1 MHVRSLFTVIIT
13 IGLMSCESETQQ
25 EPLIYD
31 GPLSE
36 AEQVTL
42 HYTEH
47 QQIKIKMTAPKIFEF
62 QNGDREFPEG
72 LYLEFYDEQGEL
84 SSTLKANRARYFKE
98 QNQWQGQGNVTVNNI
113 KQHQQLDT
121 EELYWKP
128 DTEKIFTD
136 SFVTIRLESEVIYGT
151 GLDAK
156 QDLSSYTIRKPEGE
170 FLLKE

>member
-1 MHVRSLFTVIIT
+1 MTRQIAAILSLLTVACDPSAST
-13 IGLMSCESETQQ
+13 

-36 AEQVTL
+36 AVHVTL
-42 HYTEH
+42 YYTEH
-47 QQIKIKMTAPKIFEF
+47 NLLKVKMTAPRILEF

-72 LYLEFYDEQGEL
+72 IYLEFYDELGAL
-84 SSTLKANRARYFKE
+84 SSTLRANTARYFKE
-98 QNQWQGQGNVTVNNI
+98 QDQWQGRGNVTVVNLQ
-113 KQHQQLDT
+113 QHQQLDT

-136 SFVTIRLESEVIYGT
+136 SFVTIKLESEVIYGK

-170 FLLKE
+170 FILRE